1 MAGFM
6 LEYLSETEGLGLRIA
21 TAGTHTVDG
30 QPVSMRTR
38 AALRSVA
45 EVADAPVGRHRSHQ
59 LADADLD
66 RADLVVAMEAD
77 HVRYVRR
84 RHPQAAGR
92 TGTIRRLCRELAPG
106 PGPLGGRVA
115 ALGLESVELH
125 ADEDVADPAG
135 RDEEVYQACA
145 RELWD
150 LCRALTARL

>member
-84 RHPQAAGR
+84 THPAAAAR
-92 TGTIRRLCRELAPG
+92 TATLRRLVRDLG
-106 PGPLGGRVA
+106 PGPRPLPDRLADLGLADVELGGW
-115 ALGLESVELH
+115 
-125 ADEDVADPAG
+125 EDVADPAG
-135 RDEEVYQACA
+135 GADEVYVACA
-145 RELWD
+145 RELWV
-150 LCRALTARL
+150 LTGALVERL